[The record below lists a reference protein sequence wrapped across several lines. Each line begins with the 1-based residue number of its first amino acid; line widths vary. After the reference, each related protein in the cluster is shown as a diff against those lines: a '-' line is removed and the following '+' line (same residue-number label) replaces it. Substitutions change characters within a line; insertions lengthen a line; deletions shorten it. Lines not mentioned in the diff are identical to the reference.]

1 MNNQAKS
8 LLEQEQVLA
17 IINAKHQDVFSV
29 LGMHKHPTENRL
41 IVRSFLPEALSV
53 DVIDSKT
60 NKLVAVLDCI
70 DRAGL
75 FEGTLGR
82 RRNFFN
88 YRLRV
93 SYQNETIVVE
103 DPYRYPSLI
112 NNDDLYFFCEGTN
125 EKTYQLMGAHQLEV
139 ECVNGTHFVV
149 WAPDATRVSVVG
161 DFNFWDGRRHVM
173 RKHPAAGVWEIFI
186 PNNLHSN
193 LDNSQDNSLVNASY
207 KYEIADKNGQ
217 IQPLKADPYAFSMQH
232 PPETASKVTSNTVYP
247 WQDEKWMND
256 RVLSSNPYHGPVS
269 IYEVHLG
276 SWKRNVPTQSAQS
289 ITDHSPSYLTYR
301 ELAEQLIPYT
311 VEMGFTHL
319 QLMPISEYPFDGSW
333 GYQPIGLFAP
343 TSRFGSAEDFKYF
356 VDCCHKAGIGLLL
369 DWVPGHFPTDVH
381 GTGKFDGSCLYEHED
396 LRQGFHP
403 DWQTLIYNYGRAE
416 VQSYL
421 ISNAIYWLDQF
432 HIDGLRVDAVAS
444 MLYLDYS
451 REAGEWLPNIHGGR
465 ENLEA
470 IELLQQVNSRAY
482 LKYPGIMMV
491 AEESTA
497 WPGVS
502 KPVDS
507 GGLGFG
513 FKWNMGWMND
523 TLKYMERDPIYR
535 QHHHNEI
542 TFSLVYSF
550 SENFVLPISHDE
562 VVHGKG
568 SLLNKMPG
576 DDWQK
581 FANLRAYYGF
591 MWTHPGK
598 KLLFMGCEFAQRD
611 EWDHDQSLDWHLL
624 EYANHKGIQT
634 LIKDLNHTYRNVPAL
649 YELDCDGNG
658 FEWLD
663 SQNSQQSILVYL
675 RKGQAGTAPAL
686 VVVNLTPTS
695 YENYC
700 VGVPLSG
707 YYRECLNTDSSIYG
721 GSNMGNGGGVS
732 STSVNSNALS
742 STESTYTGQPH
753 QLLLSIPPLAT
764 LIFEWQ
770 STE

>member
-1 MNNQAKS
+1 MNDLTKS
-8 LLEQEQVLA
+8 LLDNKEVTA
-17 IINAKHQDVFSV
+17 IINAKHQDIFSV
-29 LGMHKHPTENRL
+29 LGMHKHPIEKGV
-41 IVRSFLPEALSV
+41 IVRAFLPEARSV
-53 DVIDSKT
+53 EVIDSQT
-60 NKLVAVLDCI
+60 NQVVTILDLVAL
-70 DRAGL
+70 AGL
-75 FEGTLGR
+75 FEGKLGQQCDA
-82 RRNFFN
+82 FQ

-93 SYQNETIVVE
+93 SYKNNIQVIE
-103 DPYRYPSLI
+103 DPYRYASMI
-112 NNDDLYFFCEGTN
+112 NNDDLYLFCEGTH
-125 EKTYQLMGAHQLEV
+125 EKTYEWMGAHPLEV
-139 ECVNGTHFVV
+139 DEVQGTRFVL
-149 WAPDATRVSVVG
+149 WAPDASRVSVVG
-161 DFNFWDGRRHVM
+161 DFNFWDGRCHVM
-173 RKHPAAGVWEIFI
+173 RKHPAAGIWEIFL
-186 PNNLHSN
+186 PSVGKNTC
-193 LDNSQDNSLVNASY
+193 Y

-217 IQPLKADPYAFSMQH
+217 IQPLKADPYAFSMQLA
-232 PPETASKVTSNTVYP
+232 PETASKVVDDNVYQ
-247 WQDEKWMND
+247 WRDQQWMNE
-256 RVLSSNPYHGPVS
+256 RATSSNHYNGPVS

-276 SWKRNVPTQSAQS
+276 SWKRNTENSAD
-289 ITDHSPSYLTYR
+289 IGHAPNYLTYR
-301 ELAEQLIPYT
+301 ELAEQLVPYV

-319 QLMPISEYPFDGSW
+319 QLMPVSEFPFDGSW

-343 TSRFGSAEDFKYF
+343 TARFGSNDDFKYF
-356 VDCCHKAGIGLLL
+356 VNFCHNAGIGLLL
-369 DWVPGHFPTDVH
+369 DWVPGHFPTDEH

-396 LRQGFHP
+396 LRKGFHP
-403 DWQTLIYNYGRAE
+403 DWKTLIYNYGRSE

-421 ISNAIYWLDQF
+421 ISNALYWLDQF

-451 REAGEWLPNIHGGR
+451 RAAGEWLPNMHGGR

-482 LKYPGIMMV
+482 LKHPGVMMI

-502 KPVDS
+502 KPVDG

-523 TLKYMERDPIYR
+523 TLKYMERDPIHR
-535 QHHHNEI
+535 QHHHNEM
-542 TFSLVYSF
+542 TFGLIYSF
-550 SENFVLPISHDE
+550 SENFVLPLSHDE

-598 KLLFMGCEFAQRD
+598 KLLFMGCEFAQRA

-624 EYANHKGIQT
+624 EHDSHRGVQT
-634 LIKDLNHTYRNVPAL
+634 LIKDLNHAYKNIPAL
-649 YELDCDGNG
+649 YELDCDSHG

-663 SQNSQQSILVYL
+663 SQNSQQSILIYL
-675 RKGQAGTAPAL
+675 RKGKAGTAPAL
-686 VVVNLTPTS
+686 VVVNLTPTA

-707 YYRECLNTDSSIYG
+707 YYRERLNTDSNKYG
-721 GSNMGNGGGVS
+721 GSNVGNGGGV
-732 STSVNSNALS
+732 NAQS
-742 STESTYTGQPH
+742 EPYAGQDN
-753 QLLLSIPPLAT
+753 QVSLSIPPLAT
-764 LIFEWQ
+764 MIFEWQ
-770 STE
+770 END

>member
-1 MNNQAKS
+1 MNNLAKS
-8 LLEQEQVLA
+8 LLDNESVKA
-17 IINAKHQDVFSV
+17 IVNLQHQDVFSV
-29 LGMHKHPTENRL
+29 LGMHNHPTVSGL
-41 IVRSFLPEALSV
+41 IVRTFLPGALSV
-53 DVIDSKT
+53 EVIDSK
-60 NKLVAVLDCI
+60 NDKLVATLNRVDQ
-70 DRAGL
+70 AGL
-75 FEGTLGR
+75 FEGKLGR
-82 RRNFFN
+82 RRNTFD

-93 SYQNETIVVE
+93 YYKNESVIVD
-103 DPYRYPSLI
+103 DPYRYPSLLTPQ
-112 NNDDLYFFCEGTN
+112 DLYLFCEGTD
-125 EKTYQLMGAHQLEV
+125 EQTYQWMGSHEV
-139 ECVNGTHFVV
+139 TVDNVQGTHFVL
-149 WAPDATRVSVVG
+149 WAPNASRVSVVG

-173 RKHPAAGVWEIFI
+173 RKHLSSGVWEIFL
-186 PNNLHSN
+186 PNVAAS
-193 LDNSQDNSLVNASY
+193 ASY
-207 KYEIADKNGQ
+207 KYEIADQNFH
-217 IQPLKADPYAFSMQH
+217 IQPLKADPYTFSMQLA
-232 PPETASKVTSNTVYP
+232 PETASKVMQNSDYQ
-247 WQDEKWMND
+247 WQDQQWIND
-256 RVLSSNPYHGPVS
+256 RDRSSNHYNGAVS

-276 SWKRNVPTQSAQS
+276 SWKRNQENNA
-289 ITDHSPSYLTYR
+289 DHIHAPSYLTYR
-301 ELAEQLIPYT
+301 ELAEQLVPYA

-319 QLMPISEYPFDGSW
+319 QLMPVSEYPFDGSW

-343 TSRFGSAEDFKYF
+343 TARFGSSDDFKFF
-356 VDCCHKAGIGLLL
+356 VDCCHRAGIGLLL
-369 DWVPGHFPTDVH
+369 DWVPGHFPTDKH
-381 GTGKFDGSCLYEHED
+381 GTGQFDGTCLYEHQD
-396 LRQGFHP
+396 VRKGFHP

-470 IELLQQVNSRAY
+470 IELLQQVNTRSYA
-482 LKYPGIMMV
+482 KHPGVMMI

-502 KPVDS
+502 KPVDA

-523 TLKYMERDPIYR
+523 TLKFMARDPIHR
-535 QHHHNEI
+535 QHHHSEM
-542 TFSLVYSF
+542 TFGLVYSF

-598 KLLFMGCEFAQRD
+598 KLLFMGCEFAQRE
-611 EWDHDQSLDWHLL
+611 EWNHDQSLDWHLL
-624 EYANHKGIQT
+624 EHANHKGVQT
-634 LIKDLNHTYRNVPAL
+634 LIKDLNHTYRNIPAL
-649 YELDCDGNG
+649 YELDCDNSG

-663 SQNSQQSILVYL
+663 SQNSKQSILIYL
-675 RKGQAGTAPAL
+675 RKGQAGTPPAL
-686 VVVNLTPTS
+686 VVVNLTPSS
-695 YENYC
+695 YENFS

-707 YYRECLNTDSSIYG
+707 FYRECLNTDSSNYG
-721 GSNMGNGGGVS
+721 GSNIGNGGGVY
-732 STSVNSNALS
+732 SVA
-742 STESTYTGQPH
+742 EPYAGQDN
-753 QLLLSIPPLAT
+753 LVIMSVPPLAT
-764 LIFEWQ
+764 MIFEWQ
-770 STE
+770 AKD

>member
-1 MNNQAKS
+1 MNNLAKT
-8 LLEQEQVLA
+8 VLDNDEVTA
-17 IINAKHQDVFSV
+17 IIHAKHQDIFSV
-29 LGMHKHPTENRL
+29 LGMHNHPTENGL
-41 IVRSFLPEALSV
+41 IVRAFLPDAQIVE
-53 DVIDSKT
+53 VIDSKT
-60 NKLVAVLDCI
+60 KKSVAII
-70 DRAGL
+70 DMVDQAGL
-75 FEGTLGR
+75 FEGKLGR
-82 RRNFFN
+82 RRISFN

-93 SYQNETIVVE
+93 SYESDTVIVD
-103 DPYRYPSLI
+103 DPYRYPSLVKEE
-112 NNDDLYFFCEGTN
+112 DLYLFCEGTH
-125 EKTYQLMGAHQLEV
+125 EKTYQWMGSHEIAVDKVQ
-139 ECVNGTHFVV
+139 GTHFVV
-149 WAPDATRVSVVG
+149 WAPDASRVSVVG
-161 DFNFWDGRRHVM
+161 DFNYWDGRPHVM
-173 RKHPAAGVWEIFI
+173 RKHPASGVWEIFI
-186 PNNLHSN
+186 PNIAAS
-193 LDNSQDNSLVNASY
+193 ASY
-207 KYEIADKNGQ
+207 KYEIADKQGH
-217 IQPLKADPYAFSMQH
+217 IQPLKADPYAFSMQLA
-232 PPETASKVTSNTVYP
+232 PDTASKVIQNSMYQ
-247 WQDEKWMND
+247 WQDKQWMDN
-256 RVLSSNPYHGPVS
+256 RATSSDHYHGAVS

-276 SWKRNVPTQSAQS
+276 SWKRNQESVDKGNTANAG
-289 ITDHSPSYLTYR
+289 HSPNYLTYR
-301 ELAEQLIPYT
+301 ELAEQLVPYV

-319 QLMPISEYPFDGSW
+319 QLMPVSEYPFDGSW

-343 TSRFGSAEDFKYF
+343 TARFGNTDDFKYF
-356 VDCCHKAGIGLLL
+356 VDCCHSAGIGLLL
-369 DWVPGHFPTDVH
+369 DWVPGHFPTDEH

-396 LRQGFHP
+396 LRKGFHP
-403 DWQTLIYNYGRAE
+403 DWKTLIYNYGRAE

-470 IELLQQVNSRAY
+470 IELLQQVNTRSY
-482 LKYPGIMMV
+482 LKHPGVMMI

-502 KPVDS
+502 KPVDG

-523 TLKYMERDPIYR
+523 TLKYMERDPIHR
-535 QHHHNEI
+535 QHHHNEM
-542 TFSLVYSF
+542 TFGLVYSF
-550 SENFVLPISHDE
+550 SENFVLPLSHDE

-611 EWDHDQSLDWHLL
+611 EWNHDQSLDWHLL
-624 EYANHKGIQT
+624 EHDSHKGVQL
-634 LIKDLNHTYRNVPAL
+634 LIKDLNHAYKNIPAL
-649 YELDCDGNG
+649 YELDCDSSG

-663 SQNSQQSILVYL
+663 SQNSEQSILVYL
-675 RKGQAGTAPAL
+675 RKGQKGTAPAL

-707 YYRECLNTDSSIYG
+707 YYRECLNTDSSRYG
-721 GSNMGNGGGVS
+721 GSNVGNGGGVH
-732 STSVNSNALS
+732 TQNEA
-742 STESTYTGQPH
+742 YAGQAN
-753 QLLLSIPPLAT
+753 QVSLSIPPLAT
-764 LIFEWQ
+764 MIFEWQ
-770 STE
+770 ANE

>member
-1 MNNQAKS
+1 MDNQATS
-8 LLEQEQVLA
+8 LLDYDEVSA

-29 LGMHKHPTENRL
+29 LGIHKHPTEKGL
-41 IVRSFLPEALSV
+41 IVRVFLPEALSV
-53 DVIDSKT
+53 EVIDSKT
-60 NKLVAVLDCI
+60 NQSVAVLNLVDQ
-70 DRAGL
+70 AGL
-75 FEGTLGR
+75 FEGKLGR
-82 RRNFFN
+82 RRNSFH
-88 YRLRV
+88 YCLRV
-93 SYQNETIVVE
+93 CYKNETRLVE
-103 DPYRYPSLI
+103 DPYRYHSLI
-112 NNDDLYFFCEGTN
+112 NHDDMYLFCEGTH
-125 EKTYQLMGAHQLEV
+125 EKVYQWMGSHEFEV
-139 ECVNGTHFVV
+139 DQVKGTHFVL
-149 WAPDATRVSVVG
+149 WAPDASRVSVVG
-161 DFNFWDGRRHVM
+161 DFNFWDGRHHVM

-186 PNNLHSN
+186 PNLIT
-193 LDNSQDNSLVNASY
+193 DASY
-207 KYEIADKNGQ
+207 KYEIADKNGDL
-217 IQPLKADPYAFSMQH
+217 QPLKADPYGVEMQNS
-232 PPETASKVTSNTVYP
+232 PGTASKVVKNSLYQ
-247 WQDEKWMND
+247 WQDGQWMRE
-256 RVLSSNPYHGPVS
+256 RVNSSNHYQGPVS

-276 SWKRNVPTQSAQS
+276 SWKRNAEDQTKAE
-289 ITDHSPSYLTYR
+289 HSPNYLTYR

-319 QLMPISEYPFDGSW
+319 QLMPVSEYPFDGSW

-343 TSRFGSAEDFKYF
+343 TSRFGSADDFKYF

-369 DWVPGHFPTDVH
+369 DWVPGHFPTDEH
-381 GTGKFDGSCLYEHED
+381 GIGKFDGSCLYEHQD
-396 LRQGFHP
+396 LRKGFHP
-403 DWQTLIYNYGRAE
+403 DWKTLIYNYGRSE

-451 REAGEWLPNIHGGR
+451 REPGQWLPNVHGGR

-482 LKYPGIMMV
+482 LKHPGVMMI

-502 KPVDS
+502 KPVGS

-523 TLKYMERDPIYR
+523 TLKYMERDPIHR
-535 QHHHNEI
+535 QHHHNEM

-550 SENFVLPISHDE
+550 SENFVLPLSHDE

-568 SLLNKMPG
+568 SLLSKMPG

-598 KLLFMGCEFAQRD
+598 KLLFMGGEFAQRN
-611 EWDHDQSLDWHLL
+611 EWNHDQSLDWHLL
-624 EYANHKGIQT
+624 ENQLHLGVQH
-634 LIKDLNHTYRNVPAL
+634 LIKDLNHAYRHIPAL
-649 YELDCDGNG
+649 HELDCDSNG

-675 RKGQAGTAPAL
+675 RKGKKGTAPAL
-686 VVVNLTPTS
+686 IVVNLTPS
-695 YENYC
+695 NYEHYC
-700 VGVPLSG
+700 VGVPMSG
-707 YYRECLNTDSSIYG
+707 YYRECLNTDSSKYG
-721 GSNMGNGGGVS
+721 GSNVGNGGGVS
-732 STSVNSNALS
+732 SKNTAFA
-742 STESTYTGQPH
+742 GQPNH
-753 QLLLSIPPLAT
+753 LSLAIAPLAT
-764 LIFEWQ
+764 LVFEWQ
-770 STE
+770 ASK

>member
-1 MNNQAKS
+1 MDNLAKS
-8 LLEQEQVLA
+8 VLDNEEVQA
-17 IINAKHQDVFSV
+17 IINTKHQDVFSV
-29 LGMHKHPTENRL
+29 LGMHKHPTKNGI
-41 IVRSFLPEALSV
+41 IVRTFLPDAMSV
-53 DVIDSKT
+53 EVIDSQT
-60 NKLVAVLDCI
+60 NKLVAVLDLVNP
-70 DRAGL
+70 AGL
-75 FEGTLGR
+75 FEGKLGR
-82 RRNFFN
+82 RRNVFN
-88 YRLRV
+88 YRLRIA
-93 SYQNETIVVE
+93 YKRETLVVE
-103 DPYRYPSLI
+103 DPYRYSSQI
-112 NNDDLYFFCEGTN
+112 NNDDLYLFCEGTH
-125 EKTYQLMGAHQLEV
+125 EKTYQWMGAHKHEV
-139 ECVNGTHFVV
+139 DNVQGTHFVL
-149 WAPDATRVSVVG
+149 WAPDASRVSVVG

-173 RKHPAAGVWEIFI
+173 RKHPAAGVWEIFL
-186 PNNLHSN
+186 PN
-193 LDNSQDNSLVNASY
+193 VAENASY
-207 KYEIADKNGQ
+207 KYEIADKNAQ
-217 IQPLKADPYAFSMQH
+217 IQPLKADPYAFSMQLA
-232 PPETASKVTSNTVYP
+232 PATASKVIHNNVYQ
-247 WQDEKWMND
+247 WQDDQWMKE
-256 RVLSSNPYHGPVS
+256 RASSPNHYHGPVS

-276 SWKRNVPTQSAQS
+276 SWKRSAKNS
-289 ITDHSPSYLTYR
+289 SDAGHSASYLTYR
-301 ELAEQLIPYT
+301 ELAEQLVPYV

-319 QLMPISEYPFDGSW
+319 QLMPVSEFPFDGSW

-343 TSRFGSAEDFKYF
+343 TARFGSAEDFKFF
-356 VDCCHKAGIGLLL
+356 VDCCHSAGIGLLL
-369 DWVPGHFPTDVH
+369 DWVPGHFPTDEH

-396 LRQGFHP
+396 LRKGFHP
-403 DWQTLIYNYGRAE
+403 DWKTLIYNYGRSE

-482 LKYPGIMMV
+482 LKHPGVMMI

-502 KPVDS
+502 KPVDG

-535 QHHHNEI
+535 QHHHNEM
-542 TFSLVYSF
+542 TFGLVYSF
-550 SENFVLPISHDE
+550 SENFVLPLSHDE

-598 KLLFMGCEFAQRD
+598 KLLFMGGEFAQRD
-611 EWDHDQSLDWHLL
+611 EWNHDQSLDWHLL
-624 EYANHKGIQT
+624 EHDSHKGVQS
-634 LIKDLNHTYRNVPAL
+634 LIKDLNYTYRNIPAL
-649 YELDCDGNG
+649 YELDCDSNG

-675 RKGQAGTAPAL
+675 RKGKVGTAPAL
-686 VVVNLTPTS
+686 VIVNLTPTS
-695 YENYC
+695 YDNYC
-700 VGVPLSG
+700 VCVPLSG
-707 YYRECLNTDSSIYG
+707 YYRECLNTDSSKYG
-721 GSNMGNGGGVS
+721 GSNVGNDGGVYS
-732 STSVNSNALS
+732 KKA
-742 STESTYTGQPH
+742 TYAGQAN
-753 QLLLSIPPLAT
+753 QLLISIPPLST
-764 LIFEWQ
+764 MIFEWQ
-770 STE
+770 ENE

>member
-1 MNNQAKS
+1 
-8 LLEQEQVLA
+8 
-17 IINAKHQDVFSV
+17 
-29 LGMHKHPTENRL
+29 
-41 IVRSFLPEALSV
+41 V
-53 DVIDSKT
+53 DQ
-60 NKLVAVLDCI
+60 
-70 DRAGL
+70 AGL
-75 FEGTLGR
+75 FEGKLGR
-82 RRNFFN
+82 RKNTFD

-93 SYQNETIVVE
+93 YYKNESVIVD
-103 DPYRYPSLI
+103 DPYRYPSLLTPE
-112 NNDDLYFFCEGTN
+112 DLYLFCEGTD
-125 EKTYQLMGAHQLEV
+125 EQTYQWMGSHEV
-139 ECVNGTHFVV
+139 TVDNVQGTHFVL
-149 WAPDATRVSVVG
+149 WAPNASRVSVVG

-173 RKHPAAGVWEIFI
+173 RKHLSSGVWEIFL
-186 PNNLHSN
+186 PNVAAS
-193 LDNSQDNSLVNASY
+193 ASY
-207 KYEIADKNGQ
+207 KYEIADQKFH
-217 IQPLKADPYAFSMQH
+217 IQPLKADPYTFSMQLA
-232 PPETASKVTSNTVYP
+232 PETASKVMQNSDYQ
-247 WQDEKWMND
+247 WQDQQWIND
-256 RVLSSNPYHGPVS
+256 RDRLSNHYNGAVS

-276 SWKRNVPTQSAQS
+276 SWKRNQENNA
-289 ITDHSPSYLTYR
+289 DHIHAPSYLTYR
-301 ELAEQLIPYT
+301 ELAEQLVPYA

-319 QLMPISEYPFDGSW
+319 QLMPVSEYPFDGSW

-343 TSRFGSAEDFKYF
+343 TARFGSSDDFKFF
-356 VDCCHKAGIGLLL
+356 VDCCHRAGIGLLL
-369 DWVPGHFPTDVH
+369 DWVPGHFPTDKH
-381 GTGKFDGSCLYEHED
+381 GTGNFDGTCLYEHED
-396 LRQGFHP
+396 VRKGFHP

-470 IELLQQVNSRAY
+470 IELLQQVNSRSYA
-482 LKYPGIMMV
+482 KHPGVMMI

-502 KPVDS
+502 KPVDA

-523 TLKYMERDPIYR
+523 TLKFMARDPIHR
-535 QHHHNEI
+535 QHHHSEM
-542 TFSLVYSF
+542 TFGLVYSF

-598 KLLFMGCEFAQRD
+598 KLLFMGCEFAQRE
-611 EWDHDQSLDWHLL
+611 EWNHDQSLDWHLL
-624 EYANHKGIQT
+624 EHANHKGVQT
-634 LIKDLNHTYRNVPAL
+634 LIKDLNHTYRNIPAL
-649 YELDCDGNG
+649 YELDCDNSG

-663 SQNSQQSILVYL
+663 SQNNQQSILIYL

-686 VVVNLTPTS
+686 VVVNLTPSS
-695 YENYC
+695 YENFS

-707 YYRECLNTDSSIYG
+707 FYRECLNTDSSNYG
-721 GSNMGNGGGVS
+721 GSNIGNGGGVY
-732 STSVNSNALS
+732 SVNQPYA
-742 STESTYTGQPH
+742 GQEH
-753 QLLLSIPPLAT
+753 LLVMSVPPLAT
-764 LIFEWQ
+764 MIFEWQ
-770 STE
+770 AKD

>member
-1 MNNQAKS
+1 MNNLAKS
-8 LLEQEQVLA
+8 LLDNEEVTA
-17 IINAKHQDVFSV
+17 IVNVKHRDIFSV
-29 LGMHKHPTENRL
+29 LGMHQHPTASGL
-41 IVRSFLPEALSV
+41 IVRAFLPEALSV
-53 DVIDSKT
+53 EVIDNKT
-60 NKLVAVLDCI
+60 NKLVVELNSVDQ
-70 DRAGL
+70 AGL
-75 FEGTLGR
+75 FEGKLGR
-82 RRNFFN
+82 RRNTFN

-93 SYQNETIVVE
+93 SYTSETVIVD

-112 NNDDLYFFCEGTN
+112 NNDDLYLFCEGTH
-125 EKTYQLMGAHQLEV
+125 EQTYQWMGSHELEV
-139 ECVNGTHFVV
+139 DKVKGTHFVV
-149 WAPDATRVSVVG
+149 WAPDASRVSLVG
-161 DFNFWDGRRHVM
+161 DFNYWDGRHHVM
-173 RKHPAAGVWEIFI
+173 RKHPGSGVWEIFL
-186 PNNLHSN
+186 PN
-193 LDNSQDNSLVNASY
+193 VTAGASY
-207 KYEIADKNGQ
+207 KYEIADKNGHL
-217 IQPLKADPYAFSMQH
+217 QPLKADPYALSMQLA
-232 PPETASKVTSNTVYP
+232 PETASKVIHDSTYQ
-247 WQDEKWMND
+247 WQDEQWMDKRATAPNH
-256 RVLSSNPYHGPVS
+256 YHGAVS

-276 SWKRNVPTQSAQS
+276 SWKRNAEEN
-289 ITDHSPSYLTYR
+289 TDAGHSPAYLTYR
-301 ELAEQLIPYT
+301 ELAEQLVPYV

-319 QLMPISEYPFDGSW
+319 QLMPVSEFPFDGSW

-343 TSRFGSAEDFKYF
+343 TARFGNTEDFKYF
-356 VDCCHKAGIGLLL
+356 VDSCHKAGIGLLL
-369 DWVPGHFPTDVH
+369 DWVPGHFPTDEH
-381 GTGKFDGSCLYEHED
+381 GTGKFDGSCIYEHED

-403 DWQTLIYNYGRAE
+403 DWQTLIYNYGRSE

-421 ISNAIYWLDQF
+421 ISNANYWLDQF

-470 IELLQQVNSRAY
+470 IELLQQVNTRSY
-482 LKYPGIMMV
+482 LKNPGVMMI

-502 KPVDS
+502 KPVED

-523 TLKYMERDPIYR
+523 SLKYMERDPIHR
-535 QHHHNEI
+535 QHHHNEM

-550 SENFVLPISHDE
+550 SENFVLPLSHDE

-611 EWDHDQSLDWHLL
+611 EWNHDQSLDWHLL
-624 EYANHKGIQT
+624 EHDSHKGVQS
-634 LIKDLNHTYRNVPAL
+634 LIRDLNHTYKNVPAL
-649 YELDCDGNG
+649 HELDCDGSG
-658 FEWLD
+658 FEWID
-663 SQNSQQSILVYL
+663 SQNSQQSILIYL
-675 RKGQAGTAPAL
+675 RKGKEGTAPAL
-686 VVVNLTPTS
+686 VVVNLTPTK

-721 GSNMGNGGGVS
+721 GSNVGNDGGV
-732 STSVNSNALS
+732 NSQNNA
-742 STESTYTGQPH
+742 YAGQDNRVT
-753 QLLLSIPPLAT
+753 LSIPPLST
-764 LIFEWQ
+764 MIFEWQ
-770 STE
+770 KND